1 MKKEVEKRRRGRGD
15 EMNMIVNC
23 DCELWS
29 IDSIEQNKKSKTK
42 K

>member
-15 EMNMIVNC
+15 EMNMIV

-29 IDSIEQNKKSKTK
+29 IDSIEQNQKIKIKK
-42 K
+42 

>member
-23 DCELWS
+23 ELWS
-29 IDSIEQNKKSKTK
+29 IDSIEQKQKNKNKK
-42 K
+42 

>member
-23 DCELWS
+23 ELWS
-29 IDSIEQNKKSKTK
+29 IDSVEQEKKNKIK